1 MNETATDERVLQT
14 AIGLFAR
21 QGYNGTSVRQITS
34 EAEAN
39 LGAVTYHFGGKRGLY
54 GAVLERC
61 IGPLVERVERVAGE
75 GTGDAMD
82 RIEAVVGVFFEYLRE
97 RPELPQLML
106 QETVAGRAPPAGALR
121 LIRRVLAAIAGLVE
135 EGQAGGLIRAGEPR
149 LLALSVVSQPLH
161 LSVASRLALDV
172 DAGAA
177 GVRAGLLEHARA
189 FVRRGL
195 LVSEHSGR
203 GTGS

>member
-1 MNETATDERVLQT
+1 MNETATDERILET
-14 AIGLFAR
+14 AIRLFAR

-34 EAEAN
+34 EAGAN
-39 LGAVTYHFGGKRGLY
+39 LGAVTYHFGGKRELY

-61 IGPLVERVERVAGE
+61 IGPLAERVERVAGA
-75 GTGDAMD
+75 GAGDAMD
-82 RIEAVVGVFFEYLRE
+82 RIEGVVGVFFEYLRE

-106 QETVAGRAPPAGALR
+106 QETVAGRTPPAGALR

-161 LSVASRLALDV
+161 LSVASRLALDE

-177 GVRAGLLEHARA
+177 GFRAGLLEHARA

-195 LVSEHSGR
+195 VSEHSGGGAR
-203 GTGS
+203 T